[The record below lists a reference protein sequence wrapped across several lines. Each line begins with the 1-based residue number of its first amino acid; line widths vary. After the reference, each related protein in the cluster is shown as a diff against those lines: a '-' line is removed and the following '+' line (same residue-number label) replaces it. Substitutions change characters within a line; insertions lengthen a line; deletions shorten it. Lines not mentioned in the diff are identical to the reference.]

1 MLALARNGSPLF
13 AAFPARRGISMFKR
27 ILIANRGEI
36 AVRIIR
42 ACREM
47 GIESVAVFSDVDR
60 RALHVRKAD
69 HAYHIGPATAAE
81 SYLNIAK
88 ILDVAKRSGAEAIHP
103 GYGFLSENAGFAK
116 ACRDAGVKFIG
127 PTPESMEMMGSK
139 TRARQNMKKA
149 GVPFVPGSE
158 KGMEYE
164 ATERMAAEI
173 GYPVMLKA
181 AAGGGGKGMRLVHKP
196 EDLRSAF
203 ENARSESK
211 RAFGDDEVYIEKAII
226 NPRHVEMQV
235 FGDEHGNVV
244 YLGERECSVQRR
256 HQKVLEESPSPIVD
270 ADMRRRMGE
279 IAVRVAEAAG
289 YQNAGT
295 VEFLVDQQRNF
306 YFLEMNTRLQVE
318 HPVTEFVTGLDLV
331 HLQLHVAAGEKLPFQ
346 QEDIVL
352 RGHAIECRVYAED
365 PDNNFFPS
373 PGQITRLISPSG
385 PGIRRDSGMY
395 EGWTVPIEYDPLLAK
410 LVGYAETRD
419 QAIQRLE
426 RALYEYF
433 VGGIKTN
440 ISLFRRILKDPDF
453 RAGTIDT
460 GFLDRLLARK
470 TDEKNPHH
478 ELIATVAAGIFAT
491 LDPKQTFP
499 GEGGLSAPANG
510 KAAAESSN
518 WRRAARVEGLR
529 PR

>member
-1 MLALARNGSPLF
+1 
-13 AAFPARRGISMFKR
+13 MFKR
-27 ILIANRGEI
+27 VLIANRGEI

-42 ACREM
+42 ACREL

-60 RALHVRKAD
+60 KALHVRKAD
-69 HAYHIGPATAAE
+69 YAYHIGPATASE

-88 ILDVAKRSGAEAIHP
+88 VLDVAKRSGAEAIHP
-103 GYGFLSENAGFAK
+103 GYGFLSENAGFAR
-116 ACRDAGVKFIG
+116 ACRDAGIKFIG
-127 PTPESMEMMGSK
+127 PSPESMDMMGSK

-158 KGMEYE
+158 RGLDLD
-164 ATERMAAEI
+164 AAERLAEQI

-181 AAGGGGKGMRLVHKP
+181 AAGGGGKGMRMVS
-196 EDLRSAF
+196 SAEELHSAY
-203 ENARSESK
+203 ENARSEAQ
-211 RAFGDDEVYIEKAII
+211 RAFGDNEVYIEKFIV
-226 NPRHVEMQV
+226 NTRHVEMQI

-270 ADMRRRMGE
+270 EEIRRRMGE
-279 IAVRVAEAAG
+279 IAVRVGKAAN
-289 YQNAGT
+289 YYNAGT
-295 VEFLVDQQRNF
+295 VEFLVDQDRNF

-331 HLQLHVAAGEKLPFQ
+331 HLQMHIATGEKLPFGQ
-346 QEDIVL
+346 SDITL
-352 RGHAIECRVYAED
+352 RGHAIECRIYAED

-395 EGWTVPIEYDPLLAK
+395 EGWTVPLDYDPLLAK
-410 LVGYAETRD
+410 LVGYGETRD
-419 QAIQRLE
+419 QAIHRLL

-440 ISLFRRILKDPDF
+440 TSLFRRILKDPDF
-453 RAGTIDT
+453 QAGNIDT
-460 GFLDRLLARK
+460 GFLDRLLAK
-470 TDEKNPHH
+470 PNNETDERRP
-478 ELIATVAAGIFAT
+478 IMAALGAAIFAAMEPKAT
-491 LDPKQTFP
+491 LPNGSGT
-499 GEGGLSAPANG
+499 ATANG
-510 KAAAESSN
+510 TPAVSN
-518 WRRAARVEGLR
+518 WRRAARAEALREG
-529 PR
+529 

>member
-1 MLALARNGSPLF
+1 
-13 AAFPARRGISMFKR
+13 MFKR
-27 ILIANRGEI
+27 VLIANRGEI

-69 HAYHIGPATAAE
+69 YAYHIGPATASE
-81 SYLNIAK
+81 SYLNFEK
-88 ILDVAKRSGAEAIHP
+88 ILDAARRSGAEAIHP
-103 GYGFLSENAGFAK
+103 GYGFLSENAKFAR
-116 ACRDAGVKFIG
+116 ACRDANIKFIG

-139 TRARQNMKKA
+139 TRARQHMKRA

-158 KGMEYE
+158 HGLEFG
-164 ATERMAAEI
+164 AAERMAEQI

-181 AAGGGGKGMRLVHKP
+181 AAGGGGKGMRMVKSP
-196 EDLRSAF
+196 GDLRSAYDA
-203 ENARSESK
+203 ARSEAQRS
-211 RAFGDDEVYIEKAII
+211 FGDNEVYIEKFIV
-226 NPRHVEMQV
+226 NPRHVEVQV

-270 ADMRRRMGE
+270 EDMRRRMGE
-279 IAVRVAEAAG
+279 VAVRVAKAAD

-295 VEFLVDQQRNF
+295 VEFLVDEQRNF

-318 HPVTEFVTGLDLV
+318 HPVTEFVTGIDLV
-331 HLQLHVAAGEKLPFQ
+331 HLQMKVAGGEKLPFA
-346 QEDIVL
+346 QEDIKL

-410 LVGYAETRD
+410 LVGYGETRD
-419 QAIQRLE
+419 DAINRLL

-453 RAGTIDT
+453 RAGNIDT
-460 GFLDRLLARK
+460 GFLDRLLSQPRSE
-470 TDEKNPHH
+470 TDERRPV
-478 ELIATVAAGIFAT
+478 IAAVAAGIFAT
-491 LDPKQTFP
+491 LEPKATLP
-499 GEGGLSAPANG
+499 GTNGATASASTNG
-510 KAAAESSN
+510 TGAAEPSN
-518 WRRAARVEGLR
+518 WRRAARAEALR
-529 PR
+529 EM